1 MECAFGVVGK
11 ILMRRF
17 DGIYFVRFGGD
28 IDFEVISITENSN
41 EFQKTRFW
49 KEKSVE
55 DMDEFTLGPSAQ
67 ATLVDLSMK
76 EGSLFCTYEIHRTG
90 MLQIVFL
97 VSLESS
103 QRGGVHGL
111 GFMTFG
117 LVVQKFL
124 NIE

>member
-1 MECAFGVVGK
+1 V
-11 ILMRRF
+11 
-17 DGIYFVRFGGD
+17 GD
-28 IDFEVISITENSN
+28 IEFKVIYVTENSN

-76 EGSLFCTYEIHRTG
+76 EGSFFCTYGIHRTR

-103 QRGGVHGL
+103 QQGGC
-111 GFMTFG
+111 MG
-117 LVVQKFL
+117 LVS
-124 NIE
+124 